1 MEESNKSAK
10 ILSRVHRRVVFI
22 INHILLV
29 HSHLRHG
36 NSWYWNRTTTWETVG
51 LTDWGHRMDHKGTLI
66 MWTEL
71 KTQEGL
77 SKQEDM
83 HVHCAMPMADLTTN
97 ILAIA

>member
-10 ILSRVHRRVVFI
+10 ILSREKQAFI
-22 INHILLV
+22 NYILLI
-29 HSHLRHG
+29 HSHLKHG
-36 NSWYWNRTTTWETVG
+36 KSWYWNRTATWETVG

-71 KTQEGL
+71 KTQERL
-77 SKQEDM
+77 SKQEDT